1 MKARLTALA
10 LFALV
15 FISHSLSPNATSS
28 DSRWI
33 VPQMVSLLSHGKTNL
48 DGYPERLREDGYYGI
63 DCVDAEYRI
72 SSADPVQGCPPG
84 SHYYPHFPF
93 GPAVVALLPM
103 VAMDVAL
110 RVAGPTLLRAGGDRI
125 TPVIRSFLSR
135 DYVRAYGL
143 VEMVLAS
150 FLMGVTTAFVFLTG
164 REFLSHRMA
173 VLLALLF
180 AYCTAAWSTGSR
192 ALWQHGPEMLMFAV
206 AVYLLVKA
214 ARRPALV
221 AWSAVPLAL
230 AYFIRPTGAIALAV
244 LGLYIFLEHRAWFL
258 KWALLAAATAA
269 PFFAYYLAL
278 YRRPLPPYFTHEGF
292 LQPTVRNAGRF
303 LLAMAGQCISPSR
316 GLFVFSPFL
325 LFAVLG
331 IWIAFRRHWQTPL
344 AYYLA
349 AILLLHWIAISAF
362 VDWTAGF
369 CFGPRYFSDM
379 TPILIFFL
387 IPVLAAFETGRATR
401 LAVAAFAVTALIGF
415 GIHLRGAVS
424 WDVERWNYPEVN
436 PARAWDW
443 KDPQFLRG
451 LLR

>member
-1 MKARLTALA
+1 
-10 LFALV
+10 
-15 FISHSLSPNATSS
+15 
-28 DSRWI
+28 
-33 VPQMVSLLSHGKTNL
+33 
-48 DGYPERLREDGYYGI
+48 
-63 DCVDAEYRI
+63 
-72 SSADPVQGCPPG
+72 
-84 SHYYPHFPF
+84 
-93 GPAVVALLPM
+93 
-103 VAMDVAL
+103 
-110 RVAGPTLLRAGGDRI
+110 
-125 TPVIRSFLSR
+125 
-135 DYVRAYGL
+135 
-143 VEMVLAS
+143 
-150 FLMGVTTAFVFLTG
+150 
-164 REFLSHRMA
+164 
-173 VLLALLF
+173 
-180 AYCTAAWSTGSR
+180 
-192 ALWQHGPEMLMFAV
+192 
-206 AVYLLVKA
+206 
-214 ARRPALV
+214 
-221 AWSAVPLAL
+221 
-230 AYFIRPTGAIALAV
+230 
-244 LGLYIFLEHRAWFL
+244 
-258 KWALLAAATAA
+258 
-269 PFFAYYLAL
+269 
-278 YRRPLPPYFTHEGF
+278 
-292 LQPTVRNAGRF
+292 
-303 LLAMAGQCISPSR
+303 
-316 GLFVFSPFL
+316 VFSPFL